1 MSSDG
6 GSSWCLVD
14 LVDDLVEDS
23 TADAGQEHTGQEH
36 TRKTRHRQ
44 SRVTQTNFAIEG
56 AAAYCSPPSFID
68 LLAKFYVVWSPKHLS
83 GVYIG
88 AFAWGVITKAL
99 GGPYHYGRGHR
110 LCRRDSLGT
119 ALATYRSEA
128 AQHDVPPEPIFF
140 DCQFG
145 FHDSRCK

>member
-6 GSSWCLVD
+6 GSTWSLVD
-14 LVDDLVEDS
+14 LVDDLVGDS
-23 TADAGQEHTGQEH
+23 TADAGQEHTGPKIVDTE
-36 TRKTRHRQ
+36 
-44 SRVTQTNFAIEG
+44 SQTNFAIEG
-56 AAAYCSPPSFID
+56 AATYCLPPSHIGRY
-68 LLAKFYVVWSPKHLS
+68 AKFYVVWSPKHLS

-88 AFAWGVITKAL
+88 AFAWGVITRAL

-110 LCRRDSLGT
+110 LCRRDSLET

-140 DCQFG
+140 DCQCEVHG
-145 FHDSRCK
+145 SRCK